1 MQEKFYTK
9 KLYPL
14 QDDVLKLIENESTG
28 FYLGGGTALSRH
40 YLDHRFSD
48 DLDFF
53 QNDSDDFKKDAT
65 KIINS
70 LKSRYEENCNVTLLE
85 EKFVRI
91 FIKQIDFSLKI
102 EMINDVP
109 FHHENFVSGIIFNR
123 IDSWQNIFSNKIS
136 ALQRNEPKDIADIL
150 FLCRKYS
157 FNWQDMIEAA
167 KMKDMWVNELEVSSH
182 INSFSVDSLHSLLW
196 IAKPDFKKL
205 SEMLKIISKEILL
218 AADNSIVKTV

>member
-1 MQEKFYTK
+1 MQEKYYTK
-9 KLYPL
+9 QLYPL
-14 QDDVLKLIENESTG
+14 QDDVLKLVESENTG

-65 KIINS
+65 QIINS
-70 LKSRYEENCNVTLLE
+70 LKSRYTENCSVTLLE

-91 FIKQIDFSLKI
+91 FVKKDNFSLKI

-109 FHHENFVSGIIFNR
+109 FHHESFVTGSIFNR
-123 IDSWQNIFSNKIS
+123 IDSWQNILSNKVS
-136 ALQRNEPKDIADIL
+136 ALQRNEPKDIADIF
-150 FLCRKYS
+150 FLCLKYS
-157 FNWQDMIEAA
+157 FNWKKIIESAQ
-167 KMKDMWVNELEVSSH
+167 MKDMWVNELEVSSH
-182 INSFSVDSLHSLLW
+182 INSFPVDSLHSLLW
-196 IAKPDFKKL
+196 IAKPDYKRFM
-205 SEMLKIISKEILL
+205 EMQKTISKEILL

>member
-70 LKSRYEENCNVTLLE
+70 RSEERRGGQQCRYRWWGV
-85 EKFVRI
+85 
-91 FIKQIDFSLKI
+91 
-102 EMINDVP
+102 
-109 FHHENFVSGIIFNR
+109 
-123 IDSWQNIFSNKIS
+123 
-136 ALQRNEPKDIADIL
+136 
-150 FLCRKYS
+150 Y
-157 FNWQDMIEAA
+157 
-167 KMKDMWVNELEVSSH
+167 
-182 INSFSVDSLHSLLW
+182 
-196 IAKPDFKKL
+196 
-205 SEMLKIISKEILL
+205 
-218 AADNSIVKTV
+218 